1 MSLREGETLGPY
13 EIVEPIGKGGMGEV
27 YRARDPRMGR
37 DVAIKISAEHF
48 SERFTREVHAIASL
62 NHPNV
67 CTLHDVGPDYLV
79 MELVDGPTLA
89 DRIVEGPIPLEEAL
103 PIARQIC
110 DALEAAH
117 DKGIVHRDLKP
128 GNIKLRSDGTVKVL
142 DFGLAKMGAGV
153 TTLSDESPTL
163 SMQAT
168 QAGVIL
174 GTAAYMAP
182 EQARGKAIDKRADIW
197 AFGVVLHEMV
207 TGRRLFQGE
216 DLTDTIAA
224 VVREKADV
232 SDAPMPLR
240 RVLERCLEKDPRK
253 RLRDIS
259 GVALLL
265 ESARLEEPVVTP
277 STHAPRPSRLLWIAA
292 GTALVAAAGLAAL
305 AFVHFREQPPALH
318 PIQFA
323 LEPPSDTGYTN
334 PYGGHAVSPDG
345 RYIVF
350 TAGKDAVSGPSSR
363 LWLRP
368 MESLSAR
375 VLPGTEGGNFPT
387 WSPDSKSLVFSVNGQ
402 MKRIELSGG
411 SPLMLATIPQASV
424 TPTGTWNRDGVLLVG
439 SGEGLWRVAAS
450 GGNAILLTKIDKTKK
465 ESGHGYPQ
473 FLADG
478 NRFLYFVESAD
489 PGVQGVYAS
498 SLDHPDARKQ
508 IVRTSAKA
516 AYVPPRDGY
525 PAYLLWLR
533 EQSLLAQ
540 RFDAGTLER
549 EGEPTLVADDIGL
562 NPGNPVRA
570 SFWASEEGTLI
581 YFASPPS
588 QKRPLVWMSRD
599 GKPLGDAAP
608 EDAFQMPAIAPDGRI
623 AFSRIVE
630 QGAGRG
636 NQDIWIWDPTRQTM
650 TRLTFDAFQ
659 DVMPVW
665 SPDGR
670 RLAFGSV
677 RETGESQVF
686 VREASGAGSEVR
698 LSQSNALQT
707 PLDWSRD
714 GRYLLIRERG
724 GTPASSS
731 SYDLVALPLDTS
743 QKPIPL
749 VHSSFNES
757 MGRISPDGAW
767 LAYRSDETG
776 QPEFYIQAFPTP
788 GANGRPLGKWQVSN
802 SGASDL
808 KWRDDG
814 RELYYEAPDGK
825 IMAVEIDVDASRVR
839 IGTPRELFSG
849 NSDVAGLHS
858 FDATGDGMR
867 FLILQAPRTG
877 AAGGLHLN
885 VLSNWQ
891 ASLKR

>member
-37 DVAIKISAEHF
+37 EVAIKISTEHF
-48 SERFTREVHAIASL
+48 TERFTREVHAIASL

-79 MELVDGPTLA
+79 MELVEGPTLA

-103 PIARQIC
+103 SIARQIC

-142 DFGLAKMGAGV
+142 DFGLAKMGGSV
-153 TTLSDESPTL
+153 TALSDESPTL

-232 SDAPMPLR
+232 TDAPLQLR
-240 RVLERCLEKDPRK
+240 RVLEKCLEKDPRK

-259 GVALLL
+259 GVSLLL
-265 ESARLEEPVVTP
+265 ESARVEEPVG
-277 STHAPRPSRLLWIAA
+277 APAAHVPKPSRLLWIAA
-292 GTALVAAAGLAAL
+292 GIALVAAAGLAAL
-305 AFVHFREQPPALH
+305 AFVHFREQPPALQ

-323 LEPPSDTGYTN
+323 LEAPPDTGFTFA
-334 PYGGHAVSPDG
+334 YGAYAPSPDG

-350 TAGKDAVSGPSSR
+350 GAGKDAISGTSSR

-368 MESLSAR
+368 MESLTAR
-375 VLPGTEGGNFPT
+375 VLPGTEAGNFPT
-387 WSPDSKSLVFSVNGQ
+387 WSPDSKSLVFWQNGQ
-402 MKRIELSGG
+402 LKRIEIAGG
-411 SPLMLATIPQASV
+411 SPLMLATLAQAPV
-424 TPTGTWNRDGVLLVG
+424 TPTGTWNRDGVILVG

-450 GGNAILLTKIDKTKK
+450 GGNATLLTKIDKTKQ
-465 ESGHGYPQ
+465 ESGHGFPQ
-473 FLADG
+473 FLPDG
-478 NRFLYFVESAD
+478 NRFLYFVESGD
-489 PGVQGVYAS
+489 PAVQGVYAS
-498 SLDHPDARKQ
+498 SLDRPDRRKQ
-508 IVRTSAKA
+508 IVQTAAKA
-516 AYVPPRDGY
+516 VYVQPRDGY
-525 PAYLLWLR
+525 PGYLLWLR

-540 RFDAGTLER
+540 RFDAFALER
-549 EGEPTLVADDIGL
+549 EGEPTLVADEIGL
-562 NPGNPVRA
+562 NPGNSVRA
-570 SFWASEEGTLI
+570 AFWASENGTLI
-581 YFASPPS
+581 YFVNPPG
-588 QKRPLVWMSRD
+588 QKRPLVWMARD
-599 GKPLGDAAP
+599 GKPLGEAAP
-608 EDAFQMPAIAPDGRI
+608 EDAFQTPAIAPDGQRI
-623 AFSRIVE
+623 AFSRTVD
-630 QGAGRG
+630 QGNSRG
-636 NQDIWIWDPTRQTM
+636 LQDIWVWEPTRQTM
-650 TRLTFDAFQ
+650 TRLTFDSFQ

-665 SPDGR
+665 SPDGQ

-677 RETGESQVF
+677 RETGASEVF
-686 VREASGAGSEVR
+686 VKDASGAGGEVR
-698 LSQSNALQT
+698 LSQGTALQT

-714 GRYLLIRERG
+714 GRYVLVRERG
-724 GTPASSS
+724 GTASSS
-731 SYDLVALPLDTS
+731 FDLVALPIDSS

-749 VHSSFNES
+749 VHTSFNES
-757 MGRISPDGAW
+757 IGRISPDGAW

-776 QPEFYIQAFPTP
+776 QPEIYIQAFPTP

-802 SGASDL
+802 SGASDM

-825 IMAVEIDVDASRVR
+825 IMAVQVDVDASGVHPRA
-839 IGTPRELFSG
+839 PRELFSSV
-849 NSDVAGLHS
+849 SDVGSLHS
-858 FDATGDGMR
+858 FDATGDGAR
-867 FLILQAPRTG
+867 FLILQGPRAG
-877 AAGGLHLN
+877 VAGGLHLN

-891 ASLKR
+891 ASLRH